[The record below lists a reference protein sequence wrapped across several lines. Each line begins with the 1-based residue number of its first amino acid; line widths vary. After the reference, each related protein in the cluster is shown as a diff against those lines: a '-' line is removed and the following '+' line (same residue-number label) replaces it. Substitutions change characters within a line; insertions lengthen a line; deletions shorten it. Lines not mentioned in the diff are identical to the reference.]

1 MKTLTLTAIC
11 LLIGISLFGQNNAPT
26 EVFLVRHAEKILSD
40 PTNKDPLLTLEG
52 HARAKTLAKKLRRT
66 GISVIYCTDYQRV
79 KLTAEPLARKK
90 NITIKLYDA
99 RNLKGLAKII
109 TEEHQGQKILVV
121 GHSNTVLESIEALGG
136 TRPVATINDNE
147 YDYFFVL
154 TQAQDKKVLV
164 RAEKYG
170 VPSAKQSDG
179 SMKTQ

>member
-1 MKTLTLTAIC
+1 
-11 LLIGISLFGQNNAPT
+11 
-26 EVFLVRHAEKILSD
+26 
-40 PTNKDPLLTLEG
+40 
-52 HARAKTLAKKLRRT
+52 
-66 GISVIYCTDYQRV
+66 
-79 KLTAEPLARKK
+79 
-90 NITIKLYDA
+90 
-99 RNLKGLAKII
+99 
-109 TEEHQGQKILVV
+109 LVV

-170 VPSAKQSDG
+170 VPSATQSDG